1 MSMRIVD
8 LANQQRGPAC
18 LAGDALVS
26 YLYDDC
32 TFEERQRIE
41 GHLTSCG
48 ACAAEIEA
56 LGGTRVQLSSWTPP
70 DAPLGFRISAATI
83 PAVDAA
89 SQTPVVPMRLP
100 WWRQP
105 MPAWAQMVAATVIFG
120 LGMAVGSRPLAGGAP
135 TNATASTVSADQ
147 LANLES
153 RLRRE
158 MAALRSTSA
167 TPAAPTAVPAVAARL
182 DDTEHEALMRQVRQM
197 VRESEDRQQ
206 QVFTLRAAQVAR
218 DAEIQRRV
226 DVANLRQSLEQMQGS
241 TSEVQRQQAELYRIL
256 STTAGLRR

>member
-1 MSMRIVD
+1 VSMRIVD

-26 YLYDDC
+26 YLYDEC

-41 GHLTSCG
+41 GHLASCG
-48 ACAAEIEA
+48 MCSAEVEA
-56 LGGTRVQLSSWTPP
+56 LGATRVQISSWAPP
-70 DAPLGFRISAATI
+70 DVALGFRISATTTA
-83 PAVDAA
+83 AADAA
-89 SQTPVVPMRLP
+89 ADTPVLPARMP

-120 LGMAVGSRPLAGGAP
+120 LGMAVGNRQLAGGTA
-135 TNATASTVSADQ
+135 TNATAATVSAEQ

-153 RLRRE
+153 RMRRE
-158 MAALRSTSA
+158 MAALRTTSV
-167 TPAAPTAVPAVAARL
+167 TPAAPTAAPAVATRV
-182 DDTEHEALMRQVRQM
+182 DDAEHEALMRQVRQM